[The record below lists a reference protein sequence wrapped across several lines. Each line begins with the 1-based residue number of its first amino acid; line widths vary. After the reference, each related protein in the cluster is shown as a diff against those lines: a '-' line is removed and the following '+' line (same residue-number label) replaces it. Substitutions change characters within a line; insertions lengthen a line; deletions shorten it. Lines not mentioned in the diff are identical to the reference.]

1 MVEHQGEDGSQWAA
15 IGSTGTKFDCTAG
28 TVRRSVRQA
37 ERDGTFRARSRS
49 DLKKTRKRGLAFRLA
64 YALILLFALG
74 AQAWAAS
81 PATIPRLTPWLGANG
96 KPIAATW
103 RHAARFAVDNEIEPR
118 HNAPTPVDTEVLV
131 GYTQTD
137 LWLRFIADDPHPAG
151 IRVKY
156 RQHDDITNND
166 DYVGIIFNPFND
178 SQFAYEFLC
187 SAGGT
192 ERDSFRQQN
201 TEYDSWDTV
210 WNCEAHQTLHGY
222 AVTIEIPFSSLKI
235 PHNDRSQLWRI
246 VFFRNW
252 ARSIRHQITQVKLDY
267 NNACIMCQAEVVRTA
282 TPIAAPDRNF
292 QIIPSLTLSQTGQ
305 RASAGTPL
313 DSGSPTAHGSIDAR
327 WAIRPDLELA
337 ATLDPNF
344 SQVAPDILQPTV
356 NRRFAIFYPENRPFF
371 RRGTQVFNTP
381 GFDLGTDYGKG
392 ETFVDT
398 RQIADPH
405 WATKVDGQVGNNA
418 LGVLVADDM
427 ITNIL
432 LPGQEGSSLQ
442 SFDFATRDG
451 LARYRY
457 DFPGNSSLGF
467 LATDRQGGG
476 YQNGLLAMD
485 GSWQLDPSDALTF
498 QAARSTTTYPT
509 KVADA
514 FGVAPGAVTGSG
526 LGLTFQRTHTNYS
539 ASLSLARVSPG
550 FRADMGYLP
559 KVGYTEV
566 EPEFEYD
573 WYSDSAWW
581 NTGGIGAHYDW
592 VQATGN
598 GPMLDR
604 LAEVY
609 GFVKANGQSNIQLSL
624 RQDNQYVSGKTFAL
638 DQIELDAT
646 AQPLSWLGFELDAIT
661 GDGADYVGVRK
672 GRLFS
677 VVPQLTLTPGRHLKI
692 AFVGDYER
700 LDVAGGRLYTDDL
713 YDLRVSWYFNPRM
726 FVRAIGQLQ
735 DIRQN
740 TALYP
745 PGTAS
750 RNRSLATQWLF
761 GYTLNPFTSLFAG
774 FSNGYIG
781 TGDAGLAETDREIF
795 LKLSYAFQL

>member
-1 MVEHQGEDGSQWAA
+1 MV
-15 IGSTGTKFDCTAG
+15 
-28 TVRRSVRQA
+28 
-37 ERDGTFRARSRS
+37 
-49 DLKKTRKRGLAFRLA
+49 
-64 YALILLFALG
+64 LLFSGTAPIL
-74 AQAWAAS
+74 AAV
-81 PATIPRLTPWLGANG
+81 PATIPLLSPWLGTSGNPTAE
-96 KPIAATW
+96 AW
-103 RHAARFAVDNEIEPR
+103 RHAAHFAIDNEIQPG
-118 HNAPTPVDTEVLV
+118 HNLPAPVKTEAFV
-131 GYTQTD
+131 GYTQTS
-137 LWLRFIADDPHPAG
+137 LWLRFVAEDPDPAD

-156 RQHDDITNND
+156 RQHDDISNNE

-210 WNCEAHQTLHGY
+210 WNCEAHVTAHGY
-222 AVTIEIPFSSLKI
+222 VVTIEIPFSSLKI
-235 PHNDRSQLWRI
+235 PHNDHPQLWRI

-252 ARSIRHQITQVKLDY
+252 ARSVRHQITQVKLDY
-267 NNACIMCQAEVVRTA
+267 NNPCILCQAEVVRTA

-292 QIIPSLTLSQTGQ
+292 QIIPSLTLSRSGQ
-305 RASAGTPL
+305 RTDPGAPL
-313 DSGSPTAHGSIDAR
+313 AQNGSLLHGGIDAR

-344 SQVAPDILQPTV
+344 SQVAPDVLQPTV

-392 ETFVDT
+392 EVFVDT

-405 WATKVDGQVGNNA
+405 WATKVDGQVGSNA
-418 LGVLVADDM
+418 LGALVADDT

-432 LPGQEGSSLQ
+432 LPGQQSSSLQ

-457 DFPGNSSLGF
+457 DFAGNSSLGV

-476 YQNGLLAMD
+476 YQNGLLAAD
-485 GSWQLDPSDALTF
+485 GSWQIDPSDALIV
-498 QAARSTTTYPT
+498 QAARSTTTYPVQ
-509 KVADA
+509 VADA
-514 FGVAPGAVTGSG
+514 FGIAPGTVTGSG
-526 LGLTFQRTHTNYS
+526 LGLAFQRTRTNYS

-573 WYSDSAWW
+573 WYSNTAWW
-581 NTGGIGAHYDW
+581 NAGGIGAHYDW
-592 VQATGN
+592 VQGTGN

-609 GFVKANGQSNIQLSL
+609 GFVKAHGQSTVQLFL
-624 RQDNQYVSGKTFAL
+624 RQDKQYVSGKTLAL
-638 DQIELDAT
+638 DQLELDAT
-646 AQPLSWLGFELDAIT
+646 AQPLRWLQFQLDAIT
-661 GDGADYVGVRK
+661 GDGADYVGARR
-672 GRLFS
+672 GRLLS
-677 VVPQLTLTPGRHLKI
+677 VAPQLTLTPGRHLQI
-692 AFVGDYER
+692 AFVGDFER
-700 LDVAGGRLYTDDL
+700 LNVIDGWLYADDL

-761 GYTLNPFTSLFAG
+761 GYTLNPFTSLYAG
-774 FSNGYIG
+774 FSDGYIG
-781 TGDAGLAETDREIF
+781 AGDAGLVETDREVF